1 MVLEKKVRV
10 IGSWWRLALGPPGG
24 EGGVAA
30 PDGEIIKTD
39 PKHIKNE
46 DDKVRKR
53 ANW

>member
-1 MVLEKKVRV
+1 MEIQLTEW
-10 IGSWWRLALGPPGG
+10 I
-24 EGGVAA
+24 A